1 MTPIILAR
9 GRRTQVRITLS
20 QLEPRLRSRPL
31 QPAAIARQETR
42 RGTVFEADL
51 VAQLP
56 VLRRYAGK
64 LTHDRED
71 ALDLVQDTCER
82 ALRFRHLFREGT
94 DLRAWL
100 VTIMRHRFLDMAKRT
115 RDTMV
120 NGKGVPLE
128 ELSGWAYSDARA
140 EQICFAK
147 EALGLAGAG
156 LSEEQ
161 SSVFWPT
168 LAGATLKECA
178 ALCGI
183 PKETASTRL
192 HRARSFMRR
201 GYAA

>member
-9 GRRTQVRITLS
+9 GRRTQVRITSS
-20 QLEPRLRSRPL
+20 QSESRLRSRPL
-31 QPAAIARQETR
+31 QPAAMARQETR

-82 ALRFRHLFREGT
+82 ALRLRHLFREGT

-120 NGKGVPLE
+120 NGKGEPLD
-128 ELSGWAYSDARA
+128 ELSGYAYRDARA
-140 EQICFAK
+140 EQNSSAT
-147 EALGLAGAG
+147 EPLGLAGAER
-156 LSEEQ
+156 SEEQ
-161 SSVFWPT
+161 HSAF
-168 LAGATLKECA
+168 C
-178 ALCGI
+178 
-183 PKETASTRL
+183 
-192 HRARSFMRR
+192 
-201 GYAA
+201 

>member
-9 GRRTQVRITLS
+9 GRRTQVRITYS

-31 QPAAIARQETR
+31 QPAAMARQETR

-94 DLRAWL
+94 NLRAWVL
-100 VTIMRHRFLDMAKRT
+100 TIMRHHFLDQAKRRT
-115 RDTMV
+115 DAMV
-120 NGKGVPLE
+120 SSRNVSIE
-128 ELSGWAYSDARA
+128 ELSELARTDPRPD
-140 EQICFAK
+140 QIPFLQEC
-147 EALGLAGAG
+147 LGLP
-156 LSEEQ
+156 Q
-161 SSVFWPT
+161 
-168 LAGATLKECA
+168 
-178 ALCGI
+178 
-183 PKETASTRL
+183 
-192 HRARSFMRR
+192 AR
-201 GYAA
+201 